1 MRRPLW
7 FLLVLC
13 LSSILPADWDRRA
26 DIQGNITDVA
36 VFRAGTTLVVYLAT
50 DGAGVF
56 VSTDGAT
63 WVSRSNG
70 LDDLRIAAIAAD
82 PESGQFAKLVTRSNK
97 VFVTSDTGANWSED
111 NYSGTGGLALI
122 ATPWTATDIAY
133 TNDATTPSQWYTYLA
148 TRGAGIIRQNGWGG
162 PWAPYND
169 VAGTKPDLVDI
180 NAVAAIPGGPGSLSR
195 YTVLAA
201 AADGVY
207 RLDPTQATVGYWV
220 FSKDFGGAPALS
232 LALHQT
238 NFALVGL
245 GISTLSAQPGGV
257 QFSPNIANDEWN
269 MLCSGPPNEAFS
281 AVDYRWN
288 GTAAFDIVGGTPGG
302 LYRIDDDYSGTCTG
316 SGYHP
321 YPFRGPVAAIGM
333 ASTAVANMGWAGGP
347 GKGPVRFDPRAET
360 YPVTNERT
368 GIEDNNVVG
377 LTLSPNYPSDS
388 TIFAASGVAGLYKN
402 TSLFTFPMTGCNT
415 NPHWPGYFYRM
426 IGDPDS
432 WGIVPVRA
440 VRTVPNYD
448 NNAGYPFRTLFAA
461 SPGHGVL
468 RSYDGGRSWGYANG
482 DGNELAG
489 AEVTDLLVDPSSAN
503 ILYAAVYGKGVY
515 RSTDGGASW
524 ALLAPSGL
532 TNKKVLAL
540 ALGGST
546 LYAGCRSASGEHG
559 LWSYST
565 GWTSVTASLNLSVS
579 VLATPKPS
587 EWSTYPWVFAGTEAN
602 GVYGYKTSVPVSFTA
617 LSTNLPANARIYDL
631 KVSPA
636 FVTAQRLL
644 AAVKPTNTTNG
655 GVYWGTLVTTPSPSI
670 AWSQITTGLTDR
682 RVTAVAFNPDYGI
695 GGEIFC
701 GHAFKGV
708 YIANLSGSGLQCNW
722 KPAAGFYNVPPA
734 IEALAVSPEDGRTV
748 FAASS
753 KDGVFISRDGGDTF
767 RPWGA
772 FESPVGSPGMP
783 ATISVAVTGT
793 IYLNESFHDGGLPSG
808 WVTVNG
814 GSSGGRT
821 WSTTNHCG
829 RALGDMVAP
838 TMLIDSYCEGAGKTQ
853 DDKLVTPELDTSG
866 AQSLR
871 LVHYSYWSGTTDAT
885 DYGYI
890 KVCSSATGGSCDPV
904 TGTSWVTVST
914 LSSGGHNL
922 PDRAIDLTTRKGT
935 GFKVMFHYVG
945 AYDGFWAVDD
955 VRLVDTGAPAAG
967 RPNVVAG
974 TRDDGIYTS
983 PFGEDTYFGSF
994 VPSSLTTGRIR
1005 EIRYTN
1011 MAEDLRAADAK
1022 GGDWHS
1028 RDYGQTWTL
1037 ISNFGGA
1044 NIADMAFGSGLTLA
1058 TEFERGLSGF
1068 VWGASSGK
1076 SLGTTLRAEL
1086 CNNLGQAWYRL
1097 GGYSSVWTACPTSGL
1112 NVCEDFRSILQ
1123 LTTTGHKDVLMG
1135 STGIGSNPADPEWK
1149 GLYRAPSD
1157 CSAWTPSNEGL
1168 PCTTSGSDCLNT
1180 AQVWALWQNPDSGNP
1195 FILASVT
1202 DADHSDPAGDQGGVY
1217 FSDWWSYGKAW
1228 AKTNLPASEPGSV
1241 DLASS
1246 TGGTTIY
1253 TGLADDGVFS
1263 SVPASITV
1271 LNATAYFEAAA
1282 EACVGTS
1289 VTFSDYSAG
1298 QITEYAW
1305 DFGDG
1310 HSCAGPTGNTC
1321 FPTAWGPAHT
1331 FASAGAFTV
1340 EETVENGYGH
1350 KDDYSRPIAI
1360 RAELDVANTLRA
1372 SKTTTPGQVRLT
1384 WTDIT
1389 GETGYGVWG
1398 ANAASGSDKSLRA
1411 TLAANMVA
1419 YNTTEAYTYWRIQ
1432 PLSGTYIC
1440 GDGIVGGS
1448 W

>member
-1 MRRPLW
+1 
-7 FLLVLC
+7 VL
-13 LSSILPADWDRRA
+13 
-26 DIQGNITDVA
+26 
-36 VFRAGTTLVVYLAT
+36 
-50 DGAGVF
+50 
-56 VSTDGAT
+56 
-63 WVSRSNG
+63 
-70 LDDLRIAAIAAD
+70 
-82 PESGQFAKLVTRSNK
+82 
-97 VFVTSDTGANWSED
+97 
-111 NYSGTGGLALI
+111 
-122 ATPWTATDIAY
+122 
-133 TNDATTPSQWYTYLA
+133 
-148 TRGAGIIRQNGWGG
+148 
-162 PWAPYND
+162 
-169 VAGTKPDLVDI
+169 
-180 NAVAAIPGGPGSLSR
+180 
-195 YTVLAA
+195 
-201 AADGVY
+201 
-207 RLDPTQATVGYWV
+207 
-220 FSKDFGGAPALS
+220 
-232 LALHQT
+232 
-238 NFALVGL
+238 
-245 GISTLSAQPGGV
+245 
-257 QFSPNIANDEWN
+257 
-269 MLCSGPPNEAFS
+269 
-281 AVDYRWN
+281 
-288 GTAAFDIVGGTPGG
+288 
-302 LYRIDDDYSGTCTG
+302 
-316 SGYHP
+316 
-321 YPFRGPVAAIGM
+321 
-333 ASTAVANMGWAGGP
+333 
-347 GKGPVRFDPRAET
+347 FDPRAET

-377 LTLSPNYPSDS
+377 LTLSPSYPSDS
-388 TIFAASGVAGLYKN
+388 TLFAASGVAGLYKN

-415 NPHWPGYFYRM
+415 SPHWPGYFYRM

-489 AEVTDLLVDPSSAN
+489 AEVTDLLVDPSSAS

-515 RSTDGGASW
+515 RSSDGGASW
-524 ALLAPSGL
+524 ALLLPSGL

-546 LYAGCRSASGEHG
+546 LYAGCRSASGEYG

-565 GWTSVTASLNLSVS
+565 GWQNVTASVNLSVS
-579 VLATPKPS
+579 TLATPKPS
-587 EWSTYPWVFAGTEAN
+587 EWGTYPWVFAGTEAS
-602 GVYGYKTSVPVSFTA
+602 GVYGFKTSAPVSFTA

-682 RVTAVAFNPDYGI
+682 RVTAVAFNPDYSI

-708 YIANLSGSGLQCNW
+708 YIASHSGSGLQCNW

-734 IEALAVSPEDGRTV
+734 IEALAVSPEDGGTV

-753 KDGVFISRDGGDTF
+753 MDGVFISRDGGDTF
-767 RPWGA
+767 QPWGGFA
-772 FESPVGSPGMP
+772 SPIGDPGMP
-783 ATISVAVTGT
+783 ETISVAVTGT
-793 IYLNESFHDGGLPSG
+793 VYLNESFQGGGLPSG

-814 GSSGGRT
+814 GTTGGLT
-821 WSTTNHCG
+821 WSTSNPAKPTGCTTRG
-829 RALGDMVAP
+829 LGSMVP
-838 TMLIDSYCEGAGKTQ
+838 PSMMIDSQCDGAGKTQ

-866 AQSLR
+866 AQTLR
-871 LVHYSYWSGTTDAT
+871 LVFY
-885 DYGYI
+885 DYYNLAGDSDFAYV
-890 KVCSSATGGSCDPV
+890 KVCSSATGGSCDPA
-904 TGTSWVTVST
+904 TGTSWTTVLT
-914 LSSGGHNL
+914 TSSGSGNL
-922 PDRAIDLTTRKGT
+922 PDRGVSLTAYKGT
-935 GFKVMFHYVG
+935 GFRVMFHYAG
-945 AYDGFWAVDD
+945 AFDYYWAVDD
-955 VRLVDTGAPAAG
+955 VRLVDTGTPATG
-967 RPNVVAG
+967 RPSVVVG
-974 TRDDGIYTS
+974 TRNDGIYYS
-983 PFGEDTYFGSF
+983 AFGEDTYFGSF
-994 VPSSLTTGRIR
+994 IPSSLTTGRIR

-1011 MAEDLRAADAK
+1011 MAEDLRAADAD

-1028 RDYGQTWTL
+1028 RDYGRTWTL
-1037 ISNFGGA
+1037 ISDFGGA
-1044 NIADMAFGSGLTLA
+1044 NIADMSYGSGLTLA
-1058 TEFERGLSGF
+1058 ESPERGLNTF
-1068 VWGASSGK
+1068 IWGASSGK

-1086 CNNLGQAWYRL
+1086 CNNLGQAWYRS
-1097 GGYSSVWTACPTSGL
+1097 GGYSTIWTACPTTGL
-1112 NVCEDFRSILQ
+1112 NICEDFRSILQ
-1123 LTTTGHKDVLMG
+1123 LTTVGHKDVLMG

-1149 GLYRAPSD
+1149 GLYRAPSS
-1157 CSAWTPSNEGL
+1157 CGSWTASNEGL
-1168 PCTTSGSDCLNT
+1168 PCTTSGEKCVNT
-1180 AQVWALWQNPDSGNP
+1180 AQVWALWQNPDSGDP

-1202 DADHSDPAGDQGGVY
+1202 DDDDSDANGDQGGVY
-1217 FSDWWSYGKAW
+1217 YSDWFSYGKAW
-1228 AKTNLPASEPGSV
+1228 AKTNLPTPEPGSV

-1310 HSCAGPTGNTC
+1310 QSCAGPTGNTC
-1321 FPTAWGPAHT
+1321 SPTAWGPAHT
-1331 FASAGAFTV
+1331 FASASTFTV
-1340 EETVENGYGH
+1340 TETVENGYGH
-1350 KDDYSRPIAI
+1350 TDAYSRGITI

-1372 SKTTTPGQVRLT
+1372 SKTATPGQVRLT

-1398 ANAASGSDKSLRA
+1398 ANAASGSGKSLRA
-1411 TLAANMVA
+1411 SLAANTVQYDTSESYA
-1419 YNTTEAYTYWRIQ
+1419 YWRIQ

-1440 GDGIVGGS
+1440 GNGIVGGS